1 MIVGMVHGLGHLV
14 HFPCL
19 NATHNNCFPNVKSN
33 LLYTV
38 VRDDE
43 CILWLLATPCCEK
56 KCTRKL
62 SVDVNATELHFRNID
77 QTQRRNY
84 VLAYLSDHSQ
94 VDYSGD
100 YMTEFMVKGKSV
112 CREVWLLIHSIN
124 KEWFRRLF
132 NKFKEGA
139 VEVEHG
145 NKGTKK
151 PSQRTTDCIAWLQ
164 FFVSCVGQ
172 YQPDNKTIHLP
183 SYFIASC
190 VKRTSLSILPLLDC
204 HSSTQSFMTT
214 FHMLSYQR

>member
-1 MIVGMVHGLGHLV
+1 MS
-14 HFPCL
+14 
-19 NATHNNCFPNVKSN
+19 KSN
-33 LLYTV
+33 FLYTV

-43 CILWLLATPCCEK
+43 CILWLLAMPCCEK
-56 KCTRKL
+56 KCMRKL
-62 SVDVNATELHFRNID
+62 SVEDVNATELHFRNMD
-77 QTQRRNY
+77 QTQQCNY
-84 VLAYLSDHSQ
+84 VLSYLSDHSQ

-100 YMTEFMVKGKSV
+100 YVTEFMVKGKSV

-145 NKGTKK
+145 NKGNKK

-164 FFVSCVGQ
+164 FFISCVGQ

-183 SYFIASC
+183 SCFT
-190 VKRTSLSILPLLDC
+190 RLSIYRRLC
-204 HSSTQSFMTT
+204 EENKSFNTPSIGLSQFYSI
-214 FHMLSYQR
+214 FHDHFPHVVIPKVRMLVW

>member
-1 MIVGMVHGLGHLV
+1 MFLFRYSQCQIQFAVHCSTGWWV
-14 HFPCL
+14 
-19 NATHNNCFPNVKSN
+19 
-33 LLYTV
+33 YTV
-38 VRDDE
+38 VVGYTL
-43 CILWLLATPCCEK
+43 LWK

-62 SVDVNATELHFRNID
+62 SVEDVNATELHFRNMD
-77 QTQRRNY
+77 QSQRRHY

-139 VEVEHG
+139 VKVEHG

-151 PSQRTTDCIAWLQ
+151 PQIVLLGYSSSFPVLDSTSQTIRLFICLH
-164 FFVSCVGQ
+164 VSQ
-172 YQPDNKTIHLP
+172 DWA
-183 SYFIASC
+183 FIDGC
-190 VKRTSLSILPLLDC
+190 VKRISLSILLLLDC
-204 HSSTQSFMTT
+204 RSSTQSFMTT
-214 FHMLSYQR
+214 FHMFPYQR